1 MTNDVNF
8 SVLYEIW
15 YFLFYFMDITSYII
29 YLAGKSNI
37 YFIMHLL
44 TTTYTHNLLSSW
56 KISKR
61 FQGSMNSPI
70 KKDKMN
76 LSHPLRTEPFPVD
89 PFTMS
94 RMCYQSILTYLTND
108 GLIVSYTP
116 TSLVS
121 ETCKMFLQYL
131 PLTKK

>member
-1 MTNDVNF
+1 MNKTD
-8 SVLYEIW
+8 
-15 YFLFYFMDITSYII
+15 
-29 YLAGKSNI
+29 K
-37 YFIMHLL
+37 
-44 TTTYTHNLLSSW
+44 
-56 KISKR
+56 KR
-61 FQGSMNSPI
+61 QFKKQIQKRQFKKQI
-70 KKDKMN
+70 KKN
-76 LSHPLRTEPFPVD
+76 LSHPLRTKPFPVD

-131 PLTKK
+131 RLTKK